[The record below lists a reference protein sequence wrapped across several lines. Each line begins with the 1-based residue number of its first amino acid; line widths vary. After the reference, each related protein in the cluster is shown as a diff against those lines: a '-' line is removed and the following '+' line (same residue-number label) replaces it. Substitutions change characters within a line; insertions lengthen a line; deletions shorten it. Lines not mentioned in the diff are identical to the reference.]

1 MTLLSFTFVL
11 GLATAAEAKVHVIQ
25 SGETLQSIAQ
35 AEHVSVT
42 DLARYNQLE
51 GDASDRLVVGQALAL
66 DEDSAAAI
74 PPPKTTTTEAQQQLQ
89 SVETSDNPPDGAD
102 LAMWGGSQP
111 SKEDAAASPVQRF
124 ATRILHRASALA
136 MNLTRSALRFIGV
149 PYVFGGTSTYG
160 FDCSGFVQ
168 HVFAML
174 GIRLP
179 RTADSQFYAGHSV
192 GGRIVAGDLV
202 FFQTY
207 APGPSH
213 VGIYLGDGKFV
224 HASSSHGVTVS
235 RLSDT
240 YWAARYLGAKRYVAT
255 AH

>member
-11 GLATAAEAKVHVIQ
+11 SVAAAAEAKVHVIQ
-25 SGETLQSIAQ
+25 SGETLQTIAQ
-35 AEHVSVT
+35 QEHVSVA

-66 DEDSAAAI
+66 DEDSATSL
-74 PPPKTTTTEAQQQLQ
+74 PPPKATSPEAQQQLQ
-89 SVETSDNPPDGAD
+89 SVETADNPPAGAD
-102 LAMWGGSQP
+102 LAMWGGSD
-111 SKEDAAASPVQRF
+111 SSRDDASASPVQRF

-174 GIRLP
+174 GVHLP
-179 RTADSQFYAGHSV
+179 RTADSQFYAGHSI

-213 VGIYLGDGKFV
+213 VGIYIGDGKFV
-224 HASSSHGVTVS
+224 HASSSHGVMVS
-235 RLSDT
+235 HLSDT
-240 YWAARYLGAKRYVAT
+240 YWASRYLGAKRYVAT